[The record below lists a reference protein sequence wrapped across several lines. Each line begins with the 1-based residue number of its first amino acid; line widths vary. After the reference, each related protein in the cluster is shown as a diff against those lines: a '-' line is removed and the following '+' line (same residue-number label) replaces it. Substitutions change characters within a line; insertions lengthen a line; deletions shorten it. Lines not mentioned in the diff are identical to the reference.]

1 MRFNFAS
8 GNHPE
13 IMARKLRRFLAAD
26 VTLSRRQ
33 SLRIVSKFRAPRP
46 GIRAPEA
53 IESPGAER
61 FLASEGVALAANQN
75 GDSNVPMEAVAKP
88 CSGEGMP
95 ALHERL
101 MTSLRLGP
109 ATRLG

>member
-33 SLRIVSKFRAPRP
+33 SLRIVSKFRVPRP
-46 GIRAPEA
+46 DIKAT
-53 IESPGAER
+53 ESGEPPGAER
-61 FLASEGVALAANQN
+61 FLASECVAPAANQN
-75 GDSNVPMEAVAKP
+75 GNPAGLA
-88 CSGEGMP
+88 SGTGPRTEERMP
-95 ALHERL
+95 DLRERV